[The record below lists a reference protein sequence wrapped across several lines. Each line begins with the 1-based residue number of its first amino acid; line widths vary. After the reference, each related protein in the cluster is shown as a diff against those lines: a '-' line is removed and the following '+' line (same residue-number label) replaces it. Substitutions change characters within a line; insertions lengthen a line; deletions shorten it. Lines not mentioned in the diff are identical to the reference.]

1 MNPKN
6 IKQFVNTAK
15 SKNMTERGSEKIGH
29 YNFTI
34 FVLDVLN
41 RGLFR
46 MIVNLFILADLDNPL
61 TTDT

>member
-1 MNPKN
+1 
-6 IKQFVNTAK
+6 
-15 SKNMTERGSEKIGH
+15 MTERGLEKMVH

-46 MIVNLFILADLDNPL
+46 MIVNLL
-61 TTDT
+61 

>member
-1 MNPKN
+1 M
-6 IKQFVNTAK
+6 NTAK